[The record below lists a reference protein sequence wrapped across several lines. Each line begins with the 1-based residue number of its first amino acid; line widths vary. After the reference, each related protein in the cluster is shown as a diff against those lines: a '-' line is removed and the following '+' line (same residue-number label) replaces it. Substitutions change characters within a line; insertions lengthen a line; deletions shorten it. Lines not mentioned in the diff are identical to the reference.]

1 MRLERQRETELAKRK
16 GLTGRTILAVI
27 WFILCFIAAYFIVNW
42 LFDSETVTLGFF
54 YNRLRIPLS
63 VSEGF
68 IRAGLMVV
76 IVFLIQ
82 FFILL
87 GFAFASPTGRI
98 RPGDAT
104 LRSSEPDPNAD
115 QYDYR

>member
-1 MRLERQRETELAKRK
+1 MRLERKRQAELAQRK
-16 GLTGRTILAVI
+16 GLAVRTIIAVI
-27 WFILCFIAAYFIVNW
+27 WFGLCFVAAYFIVNW
-42 LFDSETVTLGFF
+42 LFESETVTLGFF
-54 YNRLRIPLS
+54 YGRLHIPTS

-76 IVFLIQ
+76 IVLLIQ
-82 FFILL
+82 FFVLL
-87 GFAFASPTGRI
+87 GYAFASPVGRI